1 MKTFLEN
8 LKNELTRRNFTK
20 KDIEEILHDHEEMIK
35 EAKEEGLSDGD
46 IEEKFGDPATLAND
60 LMDSRNQSFE
70 GSSVDEEAYTLLK
83 SFTAMAP
90 NFDVKVSLV
99 NDDCEYVIH
108 DQETIEVYHKN
119 IKNID
124 NYHCS
129 FDGKQF
135 TLEEKKKLGLMFG
148 IRLKSG
154 EFLIKVPRDIK
165 SKDVQFKFVSG
176 DAKIDY
182 INTDSFNYKT
192 TSGDVHIRKLETSQ
206 MHIST
211 VSGDARID
219 SGLADTLKMSLI
231 SGDIRIKDFSFTG
244 DAYINTVSG
253 DALFREVKAAYVD
266 FKTVSGDCEG
276 HEFYP
281 TSIKLRS
288 VSGDISISNKDTD
301 HKIEVLG
308 KKAVSGSIHING

>member
-8 LKNELTRRNFTK
+8 LKNELTKRNFTK

-35 EAKEEGLSDGD
+35 EAKEEGLSDTD
-46 IEEKFGDPATLAND
+46 IEAKFGDPAALAKD
-60 LMDSRNQSFE
+60 LMDSRSQSFE
-70 GSSVDEEAYTLLK
+70 ASPVNEEGYTLLK
-83 SFTAMAP
+83 SFTAIDSA
-90 NFDVKVSLV
+90 FDVKISLV

-124 NYHCS
+124 NYHCN

-148 IRLKSG
+148 VRLKSG
-154 EFLIKVPRDIK
+154 EFLIKVPRDVK

-176 DAKIDY
+176 DATIDQ
-182 INTDSFNYKT
+182 IETDSFDYKT
-192 TSGDVHIRKLETSQ
+192 TSGDMHIRKLETSK
-206 MHIST
+206 MHLST

-219 SGLADTLKMSLI
+219 SGRADTLKLSLI
-231 SGDIRIKDFSFTG
+231 SGDIQIKEFTFTG
-244 DAYINTVSG
+244 DVYINTVSG
-253 DALFREVKAAYVD
+253 DALFREVKAAFVD
-266 FKTVSGDCEG
+266 FKTVSGDCDG

-288 VSGDISISNKDTD
+288 ISGDISISNKDRD

-308 KKAVSGSIHING
+308 KKAVSGSIHINS